1 MTDLSKIRNFSIIAH
16 IDHGKSTLADR
27 LLEECKAIEAR
38 DMENQILDSMD
49 LERERGITIKATAAT
64 MTYHADNG
72 ETYTLNLIDTPGHVD
87 FNYEVSRSL
96 AACEGAVLV
105 VDASQGVEAQ
115 TLANT
120 FLATDAGLEVL
131 PVVNKID
138 LPSARPQEV
147 KAEIEDIICIPAEDA
162 PEISAKN
169 GINIRSVLEMIVD
182 GIPAPSGDRE
192 APLQALIFDSQ
203 YDSYRGVI
211 VYTRI
216 KQGTVRAG
224 MDIKMMAT
232 GAVYKV
238 VEVGYMSPKG
248 LIPVD
253 ALGAGEVGYITASIK
268 TVADTQV
275 GDTITGLANPAKEPL
290 PGYRPVQPMVYS
302 GVYPADGAKYQDMRD
317 ALEKLKLND
326 ASFVYEPESSIA
338 LGFGFRCGFLG
349 LLHMEIIQERLER
362 EYNLDLITTAPN
374 VVYRVTK
381 TDGTT
386 IMVDNPLDYPDP
398 MEIELAEE
406 PYVKV
411 NLMAPQEYVGNIMDL
426 ATSRRGEF
434 KDMVYLDANRVE
446 LHYDMPLNEIIYDF
460 FDALKSRT
468 RGYGS
473 LDYELIGY
481 RPSKLVKLDILL
493 NGDVVDALSFILFA
507 DNAYPRARK
516 ICEKLKENI
525 PRAQFEIP
533 VQAAI
538 GGKIIARET
547 IKAVRK
553 DVLAKCY
560 GGDIT
565 RKRKLLEK
573 QKEGKKR
580 MKSIG
585 SVEVPQKAFLA
596 VLSLSDNSNGNG
608 D

>member
-1 MTDLSKIRNFSIIAH
+1 MTKQSNIRNFSIIAH

-27 LLEECKAIEAR
+27 LLEECHAIDQRE
-38 DMENQILDSMD
+38 MENQILDSMD
-49 LERERGITIKATAAT
+49 LERERGITIKATAVQLS
-64 MTYHADNG
+64 YQADDG
-72 ETYTLNLIDTPGHVD
+72 QVYALNLIDTPGHVD

-131 PVVNKID
+131 PVINKID
-138 LPSARPQEV
+138 LPSARPEEV
-147 KAEIEDIICIPAEDA
+147 KAEIEDIICISAEDA

-169 GINIRSVLEMIVD
+169 GINIHSVLEMIVKNV
-182 GIPAPSGDRE
+182 PAPQGDRN

-216 KQGTVRAG
+216 KEGTVRPG
-224 MDIKMMAT
+224 MDIRMMAT

-238 VEVGYMSPKG
+238 VEVGTMNPLG
-248 LIPVD
+248 LTPRE

-268 TVADTQV
+268 NVSDTQV
-275 GDTITGLANPAKEPL
+275 GDTITSVENPASEPL
-290 PGYRPVQPMVYS
+290 PGYRQVQPMVYS
-302 GVYPADGAKYQDMRD
+302 GIYPADGAKYQDLRE

-326 ASFVYEPESSIA
+326 ASMSYELESSIA

-381 TDGTT
+381 TNGEVL
-386 IMVDNPLDYPDP
+386 MVDNPLDYPDP
-398 MEIELAEE
+398 ADIQLAEE
-406 PYVKV
+406 PFVKV
-411 NLMAPQEYVGNIMDL
+411 NLMAPQEYVGNIMEL

-434 KDMVYLDANRVE
+434 KDMVYLDAHRVE
-446 LHYDMPLNEIIYDF
+446 LHYEMPLNEIIYDF

-481 RPSKLVKLDILL
+481 RPSRLVKLDILL

-533 VQAAI
+533 IQAAI

-547 IKAVRK
+547 IKALRK

-565 RKRKLLEK
+565 RKKKLLEK

-580 MKSIG
+580 MRTFG
-585 SVEVPQKAFLA
+585 TVSVPSEAFMA
-596 VLSLSDNSNGNG
+596 VLKLDE

>member
-27 LLEECKAIEAR
+27 LLEECNAIDSRE
-38 DMENQILDSMD
+38 MENQILDSMD
-49 LERERGITIKATAAT
+49 LERERGITIKATAVQLSYKAQ
-64 MTYHADNG
+64 DG
-72 ETYTLNLIDTPGHVD
+72 ETYALNLIDTPGHVD

-131 PVVNKID
+131 PVINKID
-138 LPSARPQEV
+138 LPAARPAEV
-147 KAEIEDIICIPAEDA
+147 KQEIEDIICIPAEDA

-169 GINIRSVLEMIVD
+169 GINIPAVLEMIVRD
-182 GIPAPSGDRE
+182 VPCPKGDRN

-203 YDSYRGVI
+203 YDAYRGVI

-216 KQGTVRAG
+216 KEGTVRAG
-224 MDIKMMAT
+224 MEIKMMAT

-238 VEVGYMSPKG
+238 VEVGTMNPLG
-248 LIPVD
+248 LTPRD

-268 TVADTQV
+268 NVADTQV
-275 GDTITGLANPAKEPL
+275 GDTITSVENPASEPL
-290 PGYRPVQPMVYS
+290 PGYRQVQPMVYS
-302 GVYPADGAKYQDMRD
+302 GVYPADGAKYQDLRE

-326 ASFVYEPESSIA
+326 ASMSYELESSIA
-338 LGFGFRCGFLG
+338 LDFGFRCGFLG

-374 VVYRVTK
+374 VSYRITK
-381 TDGTT
+381 NDGTVL
-386 IMVDNPLDYPDP
+386 MVDNPLDYPDP
-398 MEIELAEE
+398 MEIQLAEE
-406 PYVKV
+406 PFVKV
-411 NLMAPQEYVGNIMDL
+411 SLMAPQEYVGNIMDL

-446 LHYDMPLNEIIYDF
+446 LHYEMPLNEIIYDF

-481 RPSKLVKLDILL
+481 RPSRLVKLDILL
-493 NGDVVDALSFILFA
+493 NGDIVDALSFILFA

-547 IKAVRK
+547 IKALRK

-565 RKRKLLEK
+565 RKKKLLEK

-580 MKSIG
+580 MRQFG
-585 SVEVPQKAFLA
+585 TVELPGEAFMA
-596 VLSLSDNSNGNG
+596 VLKMG
-608 D
+608 DD

>member
-1 MTDLSKIRNFSIIAH
+1 MTELSKIRNFSIIAH

-27 LLEECKAIEAR
+27 LLEECHAIDQRE
-38 DMENQILDSMD
+38 MENQILDSMD
-49 LERERGITIKATAAT
+49 LERERGITIKATAVQLS
-64 MTYHADNG
+64 YQADDG
-72 ETYTLNLIDTPGHVD
+72 QVYALNLIDTPGHVD

-131 PVVNKID
+131 PVINKID
-138 LPSARPQEV
+138 LPSARPEEV
-147 KAEIEDIICIPAEDA
+147 KAEIEDIICISAEDA

-169 GINIRSVLEMIVD
+169 GINIHSVLEMIVKNV
-182 GIPAPSGDRE
+182 PAPQGDRN

-216 KQGTVRAG
+216 KEGTVRPG
-224 MDIKMMAT
+224 MDIRMMAT

-238 VEVGYMSPKG
+238 VEVGTMNPLG
-248 LIPVD
+248 LTPRD

-268 TVADTQV
+268 NVSDTQV
-275 GDTITGLANPAKEPL
+275 GDTITSVENPASEPL
-290 PGYRPVQPMVYS
+290 PGYRQVQPMVYS
-302 GVYPADGAKYQDMRD
+302 GIYPADGAKYQDLRE

-326 ASFVYEPESSIA
+326 ASMSYELESSIA

-381 TDGTT
+381 TNGEVL
-386 IMVDNPLDYPDP
+386 MVDNPLDYPDP
-398 MEIELAEE
+398 ADIQLAEE

-411 NLMAPQEYVGNIMDL
+411 NLMAPQEYVGNIMEL
-426 ATSRRGEF
+426 ATSRRGDF
-434 KDMVYLDANRVE
+434 KDMVYLDAHRVE
-446 LHYDMPLNEIIYDF
+446 LHYEMPLNEIIYDF

-481 RPSKLVKLDILL
+481 RPSRLVKLDILL

-533 VQAAI
+533 IQAAI

-547 IKAVRK
+547 IKALRK

-565 RKRKLLEK
+565 RKKKLLEK

-580 MKSIG
+580 MRTFG
-585 SVEVPQKAFLA
+585 TVSVPSEAFMA
-596 VLSLSDNSNGNG
+596 VLKLDE